1 MDFGCLFLW
10 ISNRIISHILYIHNF
25 RSKFKVQGSRFKV
38 QGYYE
43 FNFLLFTFYLTSW
56 FLIPAGSILNTH
68 YSILVSPGSCFL
80 CPFLKSQISN
90 LTSHTQYFCLFTFA
104 FVLCPLSF
112 ILYPLS
118 FSKLLHGICT
128 KPEPVL
134 TVKGIGTR
142 NNDFFCR
149 IQVR

>member
-25 RSKFKVQGSRFKV
+25 RSRFKVQSSRFKV

-43 FNFLLFTFYLTSW
+43 FNFLLFTLTSW

-80 CPFLKSQISN
+80 CPFLKSHPN
-90 LTSHTQYFCLFTFA
+90 LTSHNSILFPFYFC
-104 FVLCPLSF
+104 LCPLSLV
-112 ILYPLS
+112 LYP
-118 FSKLLHGICT
+118 FSLVLLKTPSWDLHQT
-128 KPEPVL
+128 
-134 TVKGIGTR
+134 GTGTH
-142 NNDFFCR
+142 C
-149 IQVR
+149 